1 MKVLNTTK
9 GNGQE
14 FINEVVSISR
24 TSHVNIVTLLGFC
37 LEGQKRAL
45 IYEFMPNGSLE
56 ISIYK
61 EATMKDRQH
70 LSLEKLLEI
79 VIGIARGLEYLHRD
93 NKFLPKIVDFGLA
106 KLCTMKESIVSMLEA
121 RGIIG
126 YIAPE
131 FFCRNIRGVSYKSD
145 VYSYGM
151 MILEMVGGRKNI
163 NVGVSQTS
171 EIYYPH
177 WIYGYVV
184 QGNTEPQLLGPKNIE
199 KTEIARKII
208 LVRLGCM

>member
-1 MKVLNTTK
+1 
-9 GNGQE
+9 
-14 FINEVVSISR
+14 
-24 TSHVNIVTLLGFC
+24 
-37 LEGQKRAL
+37 
-45 IYEFMPNGSLE
+45 MPNGSLE
-56 ISIYK
+56 IFIYK
-61 EATMKDRQH
+61 EVTMKDRQH
-70 LSLEKLLEI
+70 LSLEKLFEI
-79 VIGIARGLEYLHRD
+79 VIGIARGLEYLHRGCNTQILHFDIKPHKILLD
-93 NKFLPKIVDFGLA
+93 NKFLPKIVDFRLA

-121 RGIIG
+121 RGTIS

-131 FFCRNIRGVSYKSD
+131 FFCRNIRGVSHKSD

-151 MILEMVGGRKNI
+151 MVLEMVGGRKNI

-184 QGNTEPQLLGPKNIE
+184 QGNTKPQLLGLKNIE
-199 KTEIARKII
+199 ETKIARKMI